1 MPFAPNLTNE
11 QTQDW
16 NGKMNEKDETEL
28 HQQAMA
34 TAQALREVMKALVR
48 EHGFAPEAVVAG
60 CHAEAAAAMVVSL
73 GGIEAAERM
82 RAAADQVSPL
92 PSLGDVKLAECE
104 PAGCA

>member
-11 QTQDW
+11 QEHDW
-16 NGKMNEKDETEL
+16 NGKMNRKDDNEL

-34 TAQALREVMKALVR
+34 TAAALRKVMKALVR

-60 CHAEAAAAMVVSL
+60 CHAEAAAAMVVAL
-73 GGIEAAERM
+73 GGLEAAERM